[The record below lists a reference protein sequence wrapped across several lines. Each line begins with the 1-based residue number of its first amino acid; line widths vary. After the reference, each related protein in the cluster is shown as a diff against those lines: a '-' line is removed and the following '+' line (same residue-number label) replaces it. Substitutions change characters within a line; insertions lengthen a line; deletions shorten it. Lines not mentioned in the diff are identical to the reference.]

1 MPATNTNIILIA
13 RASAGLNLGSQT
25 PQTDLLQEGY
35 WEAFAKLLEAI
46 QKGATDNYIKN
57 LQG

>member
-1 MPATNTNIILIA
+1 MLATSANTMLIA

-35 WEAFAKLLEAI
+35 WEAFARLLEAI
-46 QKGATDNYIKN
+46 
-57 LQG
+57 